1 MSPLPYGIAVFLRKV
16 LKTLARNDFGIQ
28 RSASGK
34 RVMGFHSL
42 PEAAPEGR
50 FRFLFG
56 SESVS
61 VLMFG
66 DFCPLFS
73 DVDLQLSFFL
83 VFSALGCSRD
93 PFVP

>member
-1 MSPLPYGIAVFLRKV
+1 MGPNPMAV
-16 LKTLARNDFGIQ
+16 Q
-28 RSASGK
+28 WSASG
-34 RVMGFHSL
+34 RPAAGFHSL

-83 VFSALGCSRD
+83 VFFGFGLLPGPLRTMKNQ
-93 PFVP
+93 